1 MITPA
6 QIRAAR
12 AALGWSAADL
22 AKEAGLSLRTI
33 QAIETNLGLE
43 KARKSS
49 VLALRASLESA
60 GIEFT
65 GTPGEVPGIRIHRVE
80 DRMNK

>member
-1 MITPA
+1 MVTPA

-22 AKEAGLSLRTI
+22 AKAAGLSLRTI

-49 VLALRASLESA
+49 VLALRVSLEDA

-65 GTPGEVPGIRIHRVE
+65 GTPDDAPGIRIHRVQG
-80 DRMNK
+80 RTNR